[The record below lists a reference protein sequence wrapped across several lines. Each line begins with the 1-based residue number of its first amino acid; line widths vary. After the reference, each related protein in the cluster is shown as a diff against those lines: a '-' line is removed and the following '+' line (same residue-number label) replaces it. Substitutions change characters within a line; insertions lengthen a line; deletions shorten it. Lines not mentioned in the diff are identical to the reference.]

1 MLYTVHSSF
10 KGRFLKTGREGN
22 WGYTE
27 KIEADDK
34 ETAKRIARQ
43 NILEKFE
50 FEPESVSFASQ
61 NARASSRKN

>member
-1 MLYTVHSSF
+1 MLFTVYTSF
-10 KGRFLKTGREGN
+10 KGQDIKTGREGN

-27 KIEADDK
+27 KVEADDK

-50 FEPESVSFASQ
+50 SVSFASQ

>member
-1 MLYTVHSSF
+1 MLFTVNSSF
-10 KGRFLKTGREGN
+10 KGRCLKTGVERN
-22 WGYTE
+22 WSSTE

-43 NILEKFE
+43 NILEQF
-50 FEPESVSFASQ
+50 ESVSFASQ